1 MKLRNAKALL
11 TVSLLA
17 LTLIGEV
24 QAQAAA
30 AEPSD
35 QAPAK
40 SQQQPTPKQI
50 AQHKAAQAK
59 KARQDMLQRMY
70 NMRIR
75 LEQERAAAE
84 NQARANVRLATQ
96 DNYRHIDAPTV
107 SGLRQQTNVQLSKFE
122 QMFRC
127 LDVDVEDNSGN
138 TVVICGDNH
147 GDISGRNV
155 SAERDIVTYPGGR
168 P

>member
-1 MKLRNAKALL
+1 MKTPNLKSTLVVLALFTPLSVSAAEQTSSQAEPKAKPTPAQIAEYKAAKA
-11 TVSLLA
+11 
-17 LTLIGEV
+17 
-24 QAQAAA
+24 
-30 AEPSD
+30 
-35 QAPAK
+35 K
-40 SQQQPTPKQI
+40 
-50 AQHKAAQAK
+50 QAK
-59 KARQDMLQRMY
+59 QEMLQRMY

-75 LEQERAAAE
+75 FEQERAAQD

-96 DNYRHIDAPTV
+96 QGYRHIDAPTS
-107 SGLRQQTNVQLSKFE
+107 SGLRAQTYVQLSRFE
-122 QMFRC
+122 QQFRC

-155 SAERDIVTYPGGR
+155 SAERDIVSYPGGQ

>member
-1 MKLRNAKALL
+1 MKTPNLKSTLLVLALFTPLSVRAAEQTSSQAEPKAKPTPAQIAEYKAAKA
-11 TVSLLA
+11 
-17 LTLIGEV
+17 
-24 QAQAAA
+24 
-30 AEPSD
+30 
-35 QAPAK
+35 K
-40 SQQQPTPKQI
+40 
-50 AQHKAAQAK
+50 QAK
-59 KARQDMLQRMY
+59 QEMLQRMY

-75 LEQERAAAE
+75 FEQERAAQD

-96 DNYRHIDAPTV
+96 QGYRHIDAPTV
-107 SGLRQQTNVQLSKFE
+107 SGLRAQTNVQLSRFE
-122 QMFRC
+122 QQFRC

-155 SAERDIVTYPGGR
+155 SAERDIVSYPGGQ

>member
-1 MKLRNAKALL
+1 MNTLNFKSALL
-11 TVSLLA
+11 L
-17 LTLIGEV
+17 LTLLSPLV
-24 QAQAAA
+24 ANATATAAA
-30 AEPSD
+30 TTAE
-35 QAPAK
+35 K
-40 SQQQPTPKQI
+40 PTPAQI

-59 KARQDMLQRMY
+59 QAKQEMLQRMY

-75 LEQERAAAE
+75 FEQERAAQE

-107 SGLRQQTNVQLSKFE
+107 SGLRAQTNVQLSRFE
-122 QMFRC
+122 QQFRC

-155 SAERDIVTYPGGR
+155 SAERDIVTYQGGQQ
-168 P
+168 